1 MERWIESSQLS
12 FSTETYRKESSIVVA
27 TQMNKIVG
35 YFNVIDSEKES
46 YNKKMGKVVPLESP
60 YRKQHHIN

>member
-27 TQMNKIVG
+27 TQTNKIVG

-46 YNKKMGKVVPLESP
+46 YKKMGKVVPLESL